1 MIWLMITA
9 ALILALAYL
18 GHCAAKDADAEGPG
32 TDHYEGYTCEAGCA
46 ALRYST
52 ARRSWVVDELNGERL
67 RLITSLFRDYN
78 AAADYYESLCDRLRE
93 DAARNKAV
101 RA

>member
-18 GHCAAKDADAEGPG
+18 GHCAAKEADAEGPG
-32 TDHYEGYTCEAGCA
+32 TDHYEGYTCEVGGAF
-46 ALRYST
+46 LRYSS
-52 ARRSWVVDELNGERL
+52 ARQSWVVDESNASGRD
-67 RLITSLFRDYN
+67 IAISLFRDYN

-93 DAARNKAV
+93 DAARDKAV

>member
-46 ALRYST
+46 LLRYST
-52 ARRSWVVDELNGERL
+52 VRQSWVVDEFDASGRGVGV
-67 RLITSLFRDYN
+67 SLFRDYN

-93 DAARNKAV
+93 DASRDKAV
-101 RA
+101 RS

>member
-1 MIWLMITA
+1 MTWLMITA

-18 GHCAAKDADAEGPG
+18 GHCAAKEADAEGPG
-32 TDHYEGYTCEAGCA
+32 HDYLEGYDGPSGGAV
-46 ALRYST
+46 LRYST
-52 ARRSWVVDELNGERL
+52 ARKSWVVDEFTPGYRCKG
-67 RLITSLFRDYN
+67 TSLFRDYN

-93 DAARNKAV
+93 DAARDKAV